1 MAGWATAAQG
11 RSREGIVQLRNGVAD
26 FLATGA
32 RMDKPRWLALLAEAY
47 GINNQ
52 PDEGLEA
59 VKEALRV
66 VDGTKECFFQARLC
80 QLNGD
85 LLLRKGL
92 PDAEV
97 AAETQFHEALA
108 LARRQEAKSWEL
120 RAATSLARLWRAQS
134 RRREAYDLLAPIY
147 GWFTEGF
154 DTADLKDAKVLLDE
168 VT

>member
-1 MAGWATAAQG
+1 MILLWRGMFVCAKEHLEQG
-11 RSREGIVQLRNGVAD
+11 RRLYDPEQHRIHAFRYGNDPGIACLVHEAFALWVLGYAD
-26 FLATGA
+26 QALATSRRA
-32 RMDKPRWLALLAEAY
+32 
-47 GINNQ
+47 
-52 PDEGLEA
+52 
-59 VKEALRV
+59 
-66 VDGTKECFFQARLC
+66 CFFQARLC

-97 AAETQFHEALA
+97 AADAQFREALGI
-108 LARRQEAKSWEL
+108 ARRQEAKSWEL

-134 RRREAYDLLAPIY
+134 RRREAYDRLAPIY

-168 VT
+168 RA

>member
-1 MAGWATAAQG
+1 
-11 RSREGIVQLRNGVAD
+11 
-26 FLATGA
+26 
-32 RMDKPRWLALLAEAY
+32 MDKPRWLALLAEAY

-66 VDGTKECFFQARLC
+66 VDETKECFFQARLC

-97 AAETQFHEALA
+97 AAETQFREALA
-108 LARRQEAKSWEL
+108 IARRQKAKSWEL
-120 RAATSLARLWRAQS
+120 RAAMSLTRLLHQQERTNEARS
-134 RRREAYDLLAPIY
+134 LLSPICD
-147 GWFTEGF
+147 WFTEGP
-154 DTADLKDAKVLLDE
+154 DTSDLREARALLARLR
-168 VT
+168 

>member
-1 MAGWATAAQG
+1 KRWGLEQGCRFWQAEAGVRGGWARAAQG
-11 RSREGIVQLRNGVAD
+11 RSSEGIVQLRNGVTD

-66 VDGTKECFFQARLC
+66 VDETNECFFQARLC

-97 AAETQFHEALA
+97 AAESQFREALA
-108 LARRQEAKSWEL
+108 LAPRQEPKS
-120 RAATSLARLWRAQS
+120 
-134 RRREAYDLLAPIY
+134 
-147 GWFTEGF
+147 
-154 DTADLKDAKVLLDE
+154 
-168 VT
+168 

>member
-1 MAGWATAAQG
+1 
-11 RSREGIVQLRNGVAD
+11 
-26 FLATGA
+26 
-32 RMDKPRWLALLAEAY
+32 

-59 VKEALRV
+59 VNEALRV
-66 VDGTKECFFQARLC
+66 VDETKECFFQARLC

-97 AAETQFHEALA
+97 AAETQFREALA
-108 LARRQEAKSWEL
+108 IARRQEAKSWEL
-120 RAATSLARLWRAQS
+120 CAATSLARLWRAQS
-134 RRREAYDLLAPIY
+134 RRREAHDQLAPIY

-154 DTADLKDAKVLLDE
+154 DTADLRDARLLWE
-168 VT
+168 ERA